1 MFAHVCRLVMLLLAS
16 PQSAGNQPVEHAS
29 PLAGGIYY
37 CGTANSTTAFDQA
50 VPRGGGACVGHQ
62 HLRRI
67 KNPSHAEQVT
77 AWHDALRVVL
87 RSAGRK
93 PFLTKQEMERICLG
107 AAGCSNCSCLHSGY
121 HLLAWTLTQQPP
133 LASGLWL
140 EFGVYTGSSLN
151 ITADARTRID
161 GGEVHGFDSFEGL
174 PTAWKVEREA
184 SNVVSSRASSSQAAS
199 SVGVIKKGSFSL
211 GGHLPPVRSNAVL
224 HKGLFSTS
232 LPTFLAGRPVA
243 EAVTYVSIDMDL
255 YQGAID
261 VLHLLKPR
269 MRGAHAVDAAG
280 TDKRAGHVG
289 GGGTLIHFH
298 ELLHA
303 TSTADSGKPM
313 DEARA
318 LFDWLLANPSM
329 ALKLIPIQA
338 RPRDEAAVFRVLRA
352 R

>member
-174 PTAWKVEREA
+174 PTAWTRGLRVLLKE
-184 SNVVSSRASSSQAAS
+184 
-199 SVGVIKKGSFSL
+199 GSFSL

-261 VLHLLKPR
+261 VLRLLEPR

-280 TDKRAGHVG
+280 TDKRAGHV

>member
-1 MFAHVCRLVMLLLAS
+1 MMLLLAS
-16 PQSAGNQPVEHAS
+16 AQSAGNQPVEHAS

-50 VPRGGGACVGHQ
+50 VPIGRGACVGHQ

-67 KNPSHAEQVT
+67 KAPSHAEQVT
-77 AWHDALRVVL
+77 AWHDALRLVL
-87 RSAGRK
+87 RKAGRT
-93 PFLTKQEMERICLG
+93 PFLTKQEMEPICLG
-107 AAGCSNCSCLHSGY
+107 AAGCSNCLCINSGY

-133 LASGLWL
+133 LVSGLWL

-151 ITADARTRID
+151 ITADARMRID

-174 PTAWKVEREA
+174 PTKWRG
-184 SNVVSSRASSSQAAS
+184 SF
-199 SVGVIKKGSFSL
+199 KKGSFSL

-224 HKGLFSTS
+224 HKGLFSIS
-232 LPTFLAGRPVA
+232 LPPFLAGRPVA

-269 MRGAHAVDAAG
+269 MRGAHTVNAAG

-298 ELLHA
+298 ELLLR
-303 TSTADSGKPM
+303 TSTADRGKPM

-329 ALKLIPIQA
+329 ALKLIPTQVS
-338 RPRDEAAVFRVLRA
+338 PRDEAAVFQVLA
-352 R
+352 